1 MIKIVRFP
9 LFKEKVENFEVVC
22 RFPNENLNLNL
33 NNSKIIITFNL
44 YLIIIYFRLIK
55 NRSLRLSNKSFS
67 SFLF

>member
-1 MIKIVRFP
+1 MIKIVRFT
-9 LFKEKVENFEVVC
+9 LFKEKVENFKVVC
-22 RFPNENLNLNL
+22 RENLNLNL
-33 NNSKIIITFNL
+33 NNSKIIITFIL